1 MSDEGKTVRVEQ
13 PRFHPS
19 SLIPHPSS
27 LDAQA
32 YLWMLWGAFAFA
44 SMGALGH
51 LAGERCSWQIVALA
65 RTALALVFS
74 LVFALATRVK
84 LFFWRPRTLWVRS
97 LSGSIG
103 LLCSFYALTHLPI
116 STSLTLSS
124 TVPIWT
130 ALLAWLLLGYRP
142 TLQIWVAIAAAIAG
156 VVLIQR
162 PYLRGGN
169 LAGLAALGHAFF
181 WAVGMIGLNRLGGI
195 DPRAI
200 VTHFAGVSTVVALL
214 FFLSTGADV
223 GPWIAGDKIL
233 LVMLTGV
240 GVTGTIGQLGMT
252 RAFALGHPSKVAV
265 VGLTQIVFACL
276 FDVLLWHHHFDLLT
290 ICGILL
296 VTAPTAWLLMHNPLR
311 RSDAEIHTTT

>member
-1 MSDEGKTVRVEQ
+1 
-13 PRFHPS
+13 
-19 SLIPHPSS
+19 
-27 LDAQA
+27 
-32 YLWMLWGAFAFA
+32 MLWGAFAFA

-74 LVFALATRVK
+74 LVFALASGVK

-124 TVPIWT
+124 TVPVWT

-181 WAVGMIGLNRLGGI
+181 WAVGMIGLNRLSGI

-214 FFLSTGADV
+214 FFLFTGAEV
-223 GPWIAGDKIL
+223 GPWIAGDKVL
-233 LVMLTGV
+233 LLMLTGV

-276 FDVLLWHHHFDLLT
+276 FDVIVWKHHFDLLT

-311 RSDAEIHTTT
+311 RKHAEIHSTT

>member
-1 MSDEGKTVRVEQ
+1 MRDEGKALKLEKHS
-13 PRFHPS
+13 FHPS
-19 SLIPHPSS
+19 SFIPHPSS
-27 LDAQA
+27 LDSQA
-32 YLWMLWGAFAFA
+32 YLWMLWGSFAFA
-44 SMGALGH
+44 TMGALGH

-74 LVFALATRVK
+74 LAFALATGVK
-84 LFFWRPRTLWVRS
+84 LFFWRPATLWVRS
-97 LSGSIG
+97 ISGSIG

-169 LAGLAALGHAFF
+169 LAGLAALGHALF
-181 WAVGMIGLNRLGGI
+181 WAVGMIGLNRLSGI
-195 DPRAI
+195 DPRAV
-200 VTHFAGVSTVVALL
+200 VTHFAGVSTFVALL
-214 FFLSTGADV
+214 FLLLTGADV
-223 GPWIAGDKIL
+223 GIWIPGDKVL
-233 LVMLTGV
+233 LLMLVGV

-265 VGLTQIVFACL
+265 VGLTQIVFACF
-276 FDVLLWHHHFDLLT
+276 FDVLVWKHHFDLIT

-311 RSDAEIHTTT
+311 RSDAGIHTTT

>member
-1 MSDEGKTVRVEQ
+1 MMDEGKTVQVEQ
-13 PRFHPS
+13 PGLHPS
-19 SLIPHPSS
+19 SLRPHPFSN
-27 LDAQA
+27 DAQA
-32 YLWMLWGAFAFA
+32 YLWMVWGAFAFA

-51 LAGERCSWQIVALA
+51 LAGDRCSWQTVALA
-65 RTALALVFS
+65 RTALAFIFS
-74 LVFALATRVK
+74 LIFALSTGVK

-97 LSGSIG
+97 LSGSLGI
-103 LLCSFYALTHLPI
+103 LCSFYALTHLPI

-181 WAVGMIGLNRLGGI
+181 WAIGMIGLNRLSWI

-200 VTHFAGVSTVVALL
+200 VTHFAGVSTFVALI
-214 FFLSTGADV
+214 FFLLTGADV
-223 GPWIAGDKIL
+223 GPSIL
-233 LVMLTGV
+233 DNKALLLMLTGV

-276 FDVLLWHHHFDLLT
+276 FDVIVWKHHFDLLT

-311 RSDAEIHTTT
+311 RASADIHTTP